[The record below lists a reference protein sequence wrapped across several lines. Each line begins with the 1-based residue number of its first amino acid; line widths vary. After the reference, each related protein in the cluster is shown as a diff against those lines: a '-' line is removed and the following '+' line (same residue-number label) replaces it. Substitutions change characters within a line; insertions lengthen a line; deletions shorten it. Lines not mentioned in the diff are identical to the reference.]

1 MHGGACRRDRPAVGV
16 ADDEVQQPTG
26 QAWIGRRRAA
36 QVGEPVAVDE
46 DVLEVAGVGVGHH
59 PDLQPGR
66 G

>member
-1 MHGGACRRDRPAVGV
+1 M
-16 ADDEVQQPTG
+16 QQPTG